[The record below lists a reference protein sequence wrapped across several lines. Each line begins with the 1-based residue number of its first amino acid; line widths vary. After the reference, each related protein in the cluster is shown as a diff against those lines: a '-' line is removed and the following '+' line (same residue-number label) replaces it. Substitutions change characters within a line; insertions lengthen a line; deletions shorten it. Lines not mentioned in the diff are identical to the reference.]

1 MLFYWVILQ
10 DAQSSSEVELQEAC
24 FTYPMR
30 PSVQVLRGLSL
41 AVRPG
46 QTVALVGQS
55 GCGKSTIV
63 QLLERFYD
71 VTGGNVKVDGCDVR
85 EVQLQ
90 SLRRLI
96 SLVSQEPTLFNMTIR
111 DNIVYGLGEQE
122 VPNDTV
128 ISVARQANIH
138 DFISALPQVSF

>member
-1 MLFYWVILQ
+1 
-10 DAQSSSEVELQEAC
+10 
-24 FTYPMR
+24 MR
-30 PSVQVLRGLSL
+30 PSIQVLRGLNL

-111 DNIVYGLGEQE
+111 DNIVYGLGEQN
-122 VPNDTV
+122 VPNDTI

-138 DFISALPQVSF
+138 DFIAALPKVSF